1 MESPLKSERAL
12 LSMQLSEEK
21 EKEEEEEDDE
31 ERLGIYNSR
40 ITKVRL

>member
-21 EKEEEEEDDE
+21 EKEEEDDE

-40 ITKVRL
+40 KTKVRL

>member
-21 EKEEEEEDDE
+21 EKEEEDAE